1 MENRSVLIAEPETG
15 NTNFNVCPT
24 MPDGHSVQRAASEEH
39 ACSPGKLVPLN
50 FCPFNFSSKSRVQFR
65 LGSGQ
70 KEGKND
76 GDPTVQPRAKSQSK
90 RPLARY
96 KTHFPLIP
104 IMQGAVAAR
113 ANISHGAE
121 GIDRGRLTKS
131 PNRRERR
138 RKAKK
143 VVQFTQGRASLFPQG
158 RRRRHDIN

>member
-1 MENRSVLIAEPETG
+1 MSA
-15 NTNFNVCPT
+15 

-121 GIDRGRLTKS
+121 GIDRGRIDKKLLALPKQKRKKEEGQKS
-131 PNRRERR
+131 SPIYSG
-138 RKAKK
+138 ACL
-143 VVQFTQGRASLFPQG
+143 AFPTG
-158 RRRRHDIN
+158 APPPPRH

>member
-70 KEGKND
+70 KEGKNG

-104 IMQGAVAAR
+104 IMQGAVAAW

-121 GIDRGRLTKS
+121 GIDRRRIDKKPKQSGEKEGGR
-131 PNRRERR
+131 P
-138 RKAKK
+138 KK
-143 VVQFTQGRASLFPQG
+143 
-158 RRRRHDIN
+158 